1 MDVVK
6 NVCSHSGK
14 ETLILTVSQER
25 IRERTE
31 NLQTVT
37 ISEKLKV
44 TSVIFGWDWSK
55 KSAAMG
61 L

>member
-37 ISEKLKV
+37 ISGKLKV
-44 TSVIFGWDWSK
+44 TSIIFG
-55 KSAAMG
+55 
-61 L
+61 